1 MQGICQCS
9 GKNAIK
15 TEILIYFQNRNVVT
29 RVAKKP
35 EFSKPAPPLIFD
47 PSRVPAPKKLEAKK
61 AQPALP
67 RP

>member
-1 MQGICQCS
+1 M
-9 GKNAIK
+9 
-15 TEILIYFQNRNVVT
+15 LFYYIYVDFALTYIPT